1 MVPEVTHN
9 CCGPT
14 KQCGVTVALLR
25 LNVQPGLMTQ
35 RTVVTLEDD
44 LTGGEAHETVSFALD
59 GKAYEIDLS
68 DKNAAALRE
77 TLAPFIGSA
86 RRAGRINVP
95 AARRGAPL
103 RHVATDLDPAAVRAW
118 AASNGHEVSPRGRIS
133 RAIQDAFKAAM
144 G

>member
-1 MVPEVTHN
+1 
-9 CCGPT
+9 
-14 KQCGVTVALLR
+14 
-25 LNVQPGLMTQ
+25 MTQ

-44 LTGGEAHETVSFALD
+44 LSGGAAHETVSFALD

-68 DKNAAALRE
+68 DKNAASLRE
-77 TLAPFIGSA
+77 TLAPFIGAA

-95 AARRGAPL
+95 AARRGGPL

>member
-1 MVPEVTHN
+1 
-9 CCGPT
+9 
-14 KQCGVTVALLR
+14 
-25 LNVQPGLMTQ
+25 MTQ

-77 TLAPFIGSA
+77 LLARYVSAA
-86 RRAGRINVP
+86 RRAGRVNVPAARRLNVP
-95 AARRGAPL
+95 AARRGGL
-103 RHVATDLDPAAVRAW
+103 RHVATEVDPAAVRAW
-118 AASNGHEVSPRGRIS
+118 AASNGYEVSPRGRIS
-133 RAIQDAFKAAM
+133 RAVQEAFKVAM

>member
-1 MVPEVTHN
+1 
-9 CCGPT
+9 
-14 KQCGVTVALLR
+14 
-25 LNVQPGLMTQ
+25 MTQ

-68 DKNAAALRE
+68 DKNAASLRE
-77 TLAPFIGSA
+77 TLAPFIGAA

-95 AARRGAPL
+95 AARRGSPL

>member
-1 MVPEVTHN
+1 MQSQV
-9 CCGPT
+9 
-14 KQCGVTVALLR
+14 
-25 LNVQPGLMTQ
+25 MTQ

-77 TLAPFIGSA
+77 LLARYVSAA
-86 RRAGRINVP
+86 RRAGRVNVP
-95 AARRGAPL
+95 AARRGGL
-103 RHVATDLDPAAVRAW
+103 RHVATEVDPAAVRAW

-133 RAIQDAFKAAM
+133 RAVQEAFKVAM

>member
-1 MVPEVTHN
+1 
-9 CCGPT
+9 
-14 KQCGVTVALLR
+14 
-25 LNVQPGLMTQ
+25 MTQ

-44 LTGGEAHETVSFALD
+44 LSGGDAHETVGFALD

-77 TLAPFIGSA
+77 TLAPYIGSA

-118 AASNGHEVSPRGRIS
+118 AASNGHDVSPRGRIS

>member
-1 MVPEVTHN
+1 M
-9 CCGPT
+9 CC
-14 KQCGVTVALLR
+14 QNNDRNVVALFR
-25 LNVQPGLMTQ
+25 YDVQPGHMAQ

-44 LTGGEAHETVSFALD
+44 LSGGEAHETVSFALD

-68 DKNAAALRE
+68 DENAASLRE
-77 TLAPFIGSA
+77 TLAPFIGVA

-103 RHVATDLDPAAVRAW
+103 RHVATELDPAAVRAW

-133 RAIQDAFKAAM
+133 RVIQDAFKAAM